1 MAQLKPVQ
9 IAGWLK
15 DLNDNFA
22 AIAPIGSFV
31 GIGNL
36 RVAVA
41 EFDATKK
48 DSGGVDNTTVAAHGT
63 GIKIPANAIAFGGF
77 MEVLDP
83 ITGAGASVAV
93 HLKAANDIQTA
104 AAISG
109 APWSTKGLKAITPK
123 INTPE
128 STGIKTTA
136 ESEITFTVTGA
147 VLTAGHV
154 VVYIPFI
161 EGLAPAA

>member
-9 IAGWLK
+9 IHGSLK
-15 DLNDNFA
+15 DINDNFA
-22 AIAPIGSFV
+22 AIAPIAAFT

-41 EFDATKK
+41 EFNVAKK
-48 DSGGVDNTTVAAHGT
+48 DSAGANNTTVAAHGT
-63 GIKIPANAIAFGGF
+63 GVKIPANAIVFGGF

-83 ITGAGASVAV
+83 ITGVGASVAV
-93 HLKAANDIQTA
+93 HVKAANDIQTA

-147 VLTAGHV
+147 VLTAGRV
-154 VVYIPFI
+154 VVYLPFV